1 MYLGAVMVPHPPVAV
16 KEIGRGE
23 EKKIQ
28 PTLDGFRKAAEFIAQ
43 KKPELIILTSPHAV
57 MYRDYFNVSAGRS
70 AYGDFSRYRASSV
83 RMEVCYDEEFTRELT
98 SFCSDHHFPC
108 GTQYDRDTFLD
119 QGTMVPLY
127 FLNQVYR
134 DFKLV
139 RIGLSGFP
147 LTMHYQLGEYIRTV
161 AESLGRRWMFVASG
175 DLSHCQKTDGPYGF
189 HPEGPEYDSRIM
201 HTMGT
206 GSFGELLNYDEAFL
220 NKAEECGHR
229 SFTILAG
236 SLDCLSV
243 MPQVISHE
251 ATLGVGY
258 GVVLYEIGKEDP
270 SRSFLAQYLDAEEK
284 EIADKK
290 SDAYVQLARSSVT
303 SWVKHYRVLE
313 VPSELPAGM
322 KKEKAG
328 VFVSIHENGE
338 LRGCIGT
345 TEPTRKNIAA
355 EIIHNAISACSRDP
369 RFDPITEAELPYL
382 DISVDV
388 LKEPEPIASKADLDV
403 KKYGVICSS
412 EGRRG
417 LLLPDLEGVDTP
429 DQQIAIA
436 CRKAGIDPEHDSVAL
451 ERFEVV
457 RHV

>member
-1 MYLGAVMVPHPPVAV
+1 
-16 KEIGRGE
+16 
-23 EKKIQ
+23 
-28 PTLDGFRKAAEFIAQ
+28 
-43 KKPELIILTSPHAV
+43 
-57 MYRDYFNVSAGRS
+57 
-70 AYGDFSRYRASSV
+70 
-83 RMEVCYDEEFTRELT
+83 
-98 SFCSDHHFPC
+98 
-108 GTQYDRDTFLD
+108 LD

-127 FLNQVYR
+127 FLNQIYR
-134 DFKLV
+134 DYRLV

-147 LTMHYQLGEYIRTV
+147 LTMHYQLGEYVRTV
-161 AESLGRRWMFVASG
+161 AEHIGRRWMFVASG
-175 DLSHCQKTDGPYGF
+175 DLSHCQKADGPYGF
-189 HPEGPEYDSRIM
+189 HPEGPEYDERIM

-206 GSFGELLNYDEAFL
+206 GSFGELLNYNESFL
-220 NKAEECGHR
+220 NKAQECGHR

-236 SLDCLSV
+236 SLDSLSV
-243 MPQVISHE
+243 RPQVISHE

-258 GVVLYEIGKEDP
+258 GVVLYDIGSKDS
-270 SRSFLAQYLDAEEK
+270 SRNFLTQYLKAEEK
-284 EIADKK
+284 EIAEKK

-303 SWVKHYRVLE
+303 SWVKNHRALDVS
-313 VPSELPAGM
+313 SELPEEM

-328 VFVSIHENGE
+328 VFVSIHEHGE

-345 TEPTRKNIAA
+345 TEPSRKNIAA

-369 RFDPITEAELPYL
+369 RFDPITEDELPYL

-412 EGRRG
+412 QGRRG
-417 LLLPDLEGVDTP
+417 LLLPDLDGVDTVEE
-429 DQQIAIA
+429 QISIA
-436 CRKAGIDPEHDSVAL
+436 CRKGGIDPDHDPVKL